1 MISYRNRRWLL
12 LALKTILLEA
22 VVAAVVFFGGS
33 SLYSLKWI
41 ILIFGV
47 TLPLVVL
54 KPWLYFSRQWIGE
67 ITSIELE
74 DIREQ
79 KQKSGADTRYT
90 NYHTVTYIVCTVKI
104 DENKSAVFKLRQRY
118 DTVYHIGDTVMKISG
133 IDYPV
138 NLTLSGQAVCLK
150 CGATMA
156 KDIDHCLSC
165 GMPASKIASEGNYA
179 NQ

>member
-47 TLPLVVL
+47 ALPFVVL

-79 KQKSGADTRYT
+79 RRKGANTSYT

-150 CGATMA
+150 CGTTMA

-165 GMPASKIASEGNYA
+165 GMPTSKITSEGNYA
-179 NQ
+179 KQ